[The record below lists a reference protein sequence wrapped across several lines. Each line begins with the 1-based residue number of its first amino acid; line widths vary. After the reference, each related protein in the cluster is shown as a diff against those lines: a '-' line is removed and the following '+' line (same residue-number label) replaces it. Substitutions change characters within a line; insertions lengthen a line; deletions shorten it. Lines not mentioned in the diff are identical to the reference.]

1 MRVLPGCSHEKI
13 KRKQSEWNIRSYKK
27 WKIQNLSQKI
37 QEQFKEFKSDDSVF
51 KGYLHY
57 KTITPQHVLSEAKVK
72 NFLFCGKIMLRSQDI
87 QVFSY
92 PTI

>member
-1 MRVLPGCSHEKI
+1 MSEIFVHIKNGKSKIYHKKFKNNLRNSRVSG
-13 KRKQSEWNIRSYKK
+13 
-27 WKIQNLSQKI
+27 
-37 QEQFKEFKSDDSVF
+37 DSVF

-57 KTITPQHVLSEAKVK
+57 KTITPQHVLSEAQVK